1 MDRLLLEDVR
11 DRIAEHSG
19 TRSVQIVT
27 PGSVRS
33 AITAEDV
40 MELARD
46 SVTSRVLI
54 MDVRRQTLTRLQQ
67 AFSSVVR
74 FNRADLNRYCYA
86 VLIGEGPVN
95 LLKPGR
101 GLRAFPTYLADLRN
115 NFNAAVFF
123 GDPFLTHTHEEIQE
137 IGLRERGTLPDRLP
151 RRFKKFFSDDQVL
164 IGPVDAPWSVAYGD
178 SLQALAPTALY
189 RTITVVG
196 VDRLDEV
203 VPVVAKQRAFL
214 QTAGIAASPEELYR
228 LASLL
233 GAAGVTRISAIGAM
247 SMPEAGWHHD
257 GRFNLIDLVRMT
269 EIEQSAEAAA
279 QPFAP
284 YAD

>member
-1 MDRLLLEDVR
+1 LLHYRDRKNRVHIFTMDRLLLEDVR

-164 IGPVDAPWSVAYGD
+164 IEQVRQYF
-178 SLQALAPTALY
+178 
-189 RTITVVG
+189 
-196 VDRLDEV
+196 
-203 VPVVAKQRAFL
+203 RA
-214 QTAGIAASPEELYR
+214 AGSSPEKRSRKKEEREEVLRR
-228 LASLL
+228 LTLRMMRHDFPDDWERASETLSKEGLSFPGEPLRFCVYPFFFEEWVSDLL
-233 GAAGVTRISAIGAM
+233 AQARSAK
-247 SMPEAGWHHD
+247 
-257 GRFNLIDLVRMT
+257 
-269 EIEQSAEAAA
+269 
-279 QPFAP
+279 
-284 YAD
+284 